1 MDEELNTK
9 IDNLV
14 NAISMVASK
23 VDELAERVDQ
33 LDSVLFDGLIGPAN
47 EQIAQD
53 EYDAA
58 LSDFR
63 CKFGEKLEPYDAL
76 SKAVEGDD
84 FDIVKKAFDTYNDD
98 DSLTM
103 SPAEYVDKVAEK
115 FAEQAKKM
123 AEAANSVVTIK
134 TETPEG
140 EIEVKADEDGNVTVE
155 GEAEAKAEA
164 KAETESEEKTDDTK
178 AEAKDVADT
187 EDSRS
192 KWRKV
197 AEELDDKLF

>member
-1 MDEELNTK
+1 MFKGDSNMDEELNTK
-9 IDNLV
+9 IDNLI
-14 NAISMVASK
+14 NAIQMIASK
-23 VDELAERVDQ
+23 CDELAERVDQ

-103 SPAEYVDKVAEK
+103 SPSEYVDKVAER

-123 AEAANSVVTIK
+123 AEAANAVVTIK

-155 GEAEAKAEA
+155 GEAEEKVEEPKVEA
-164 KAETESEEKTDDTK
+164 PAVEPAAPVEEKK
-178 AEAKDVADT
+178 
-187 EDSRS
+187 
-192 KWRKV
+192 
-197 AEELDDKLF
+197 EELEKLEF

>member
-9 IDNLV
+9 IDNLI
-14 NAISMVASK
+14 NAIQMIASK
-23 VDELAERVDQ
+23 CDELAERVDQ

-47 EQIAQD
+47 EQIAKD

-98 DSLTM
+98 ESLTM
-103 SPAEYVDKVAEK
+103 SPSEYVDKVAER

-123 AEAANSVVTIK
+123 AEAANAVVTIK

-140 EIEVKADEDGNVTVE
+140 EVEVKADEDGNVTVE
-155 GEAEAKAEA
+155 GEAET
-164 KAETESEEKTDDTK
+164 KAETNADIEEKAEESKEDT
-178 AEAKDVADT
+178 EEN